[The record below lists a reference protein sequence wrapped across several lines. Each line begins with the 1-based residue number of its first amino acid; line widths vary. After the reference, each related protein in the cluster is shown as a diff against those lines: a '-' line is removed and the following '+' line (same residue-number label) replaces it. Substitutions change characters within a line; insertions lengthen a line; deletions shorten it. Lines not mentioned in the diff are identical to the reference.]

1 MYIRIGFIL
10 FFVVVDA
17 LLYLFKIQEK
27 EVKKDICR
35 LTHRKPKPCKDYR
48 ELPVSQFSQVET

>member
-1 MYIRIGFIL
+1 MYIRIGLFL

-27 EVKKDICR
+27 EVKKDIC
-35 LTHRKPKPCKDYR
+35 
-48 ELPVSQFSQVET
+48 S